1 MLCYIQLNYIF
12 FPSFLSFRFILGLW
26 NSRCDVSSFLEYPD
40 GKGMYLKELDSK
52 SYSITFT
59 YEAKN
64 FLQFITKH
72 SGNKLKNKIT
82 CSILYIVN
90 FVLKNNNIANLK
102 LFGISNLHLKADQL
116 TLLIVSCNV

>member
-1 MLCYIQLNYIF
+1 
-12 FPSFLSFRFILGLW
+12 
-26 NSRCDVSSFLEYPD
+26 
-40 GKGMYLKELDSK
+40 MYLKELDSK